1 MFKSFITR
9 LSWAVGYFLSL
20 LTGGAIGY
28 MAIEGWSP
36 RDALYMTAITISAVG
51 YDEVFPLSPSGRS
64 FTMILIFLGITGIG
78 IYLGLLTS
86 FIVEFDLRTTIKQN
100 RMMKRIGKLDG
111 HIVVCGCGR
120 TGRRVV
126 LDLIEAKRAFVVVEI
141 NPDMIELLLE
151 DYPEAI
157 WIEGDATHDQTLEA
171 AGLSRASGLVATL
184 STDSDNVYVCLS
196 ARSSNP
202 ELTIVARAYE
212 DESIDKMYRAGASH
226 VVSPNITGA
235 LRMSS
240 VLLRPSVLSFLDVAI
255 RSPHVSLRLEQATV
269 GSSSKLDGSTLKRA
283 RIREE
288 TGLMV
293 IAIRKAGEA
302 TDFAFNPIADTQL
315 DAGDE
320 MIVLGQPDQIER
332 LRRYAGDAP

>member
-1 MFKSFITR
+1 MLKSFVTR
-9 LSWAVGYFLSL
+9 LAGAIGYFLFI

-28 MAIEGWSP
+28 MAIEGWSL

-86 FIVEFDLRTTIKQN
+86 FIVEFDLRTTIKQK
-100 RMMKRIGKLDG
+100 RIMKRIEKLNG

-141 NPDMIELLLE
+141 NPDRMELLLE
-151 DYPEAI
+151 DYPETI

-212 DESIDKMYRAGASH
+212 DETIQKLYRAGASH

-240 VLLRPSVLSFLDVAI
+240 VLLRPSVLSFLDVTI
-255 RSPHVSLRLEQATV
+255 RSRDVSLRLEQATV
-269 GSSSKLDGSTLKRA
+269 GQSSSLAGSTLKSA

-293 IAIRKAGEA
+293 IAIRKDGPGS
-302 TDFAFNPIADTQL
+302 DFVFNPIADTSMQV
-315 DAGDE
+315 GDE
-320 MIVLGQPDQIER
+320 LIVLGQPDQIER
-332 LRRYAGDAP
+332 LKQYAGDVT